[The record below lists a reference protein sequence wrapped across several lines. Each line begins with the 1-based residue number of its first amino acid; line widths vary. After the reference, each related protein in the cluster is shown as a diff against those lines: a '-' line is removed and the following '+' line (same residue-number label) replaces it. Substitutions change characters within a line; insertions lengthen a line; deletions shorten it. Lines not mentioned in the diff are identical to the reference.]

1 MLANMSPVPVLPLV
15 INCFMSMFG
24 YLATIKLIPAFREHF
39 IAARLYGMDLNKTSK
54 KEVPESQG
62 VISGTVF
69 LIILFCF
76 IPVPFLSCFVGEQC
90 MGFPHDEFVQLIG
103 ALLAICCMIFLG
115 FADDVLNLRW
125 RHKLLLPTMASLPL
139 LMVYFTNFGNTVI
152 VVPKPFRVLLGLH
165 LDLGILYYVYM
176 GMLAV
181 FCTNAINIL
190 SGINGLESG
199 QALFI
204 SGSIIIFNFLE
215 LSGDYG
221 DDHVFSLYF
230 MIPFF
235 FTTLGLFYH
244 NWYPS
249 SVFVGD
255 TFCYFAGMTFAVVGI
270 LGHFSKTMLLFF
282 IPQVANFI
290 YSLPQ
295 LFRFI
300 PCPRHRL
307 PRFNPDTGKVGM
319 SYSKFKSKD
328 LSKLGH
334 LILKVAELLR
344 VLDVRRENK
353 DGDDY
358 IECNNMTLI
367 NLVLKILGPT
377 HERNLTVIMLIIQVM
392 GSAVA
397 FGIRYHLVR
406 LFYDV

>member
-1 MLANMSPVPVLPLV
+1 MSPIPVLPLV
-15 INCFMSMFG
+15 INGCMSALG
-24 YLATIKLIPAFREHF
+24 SLATLKLIPAFKDHF
-39 IAARLYGMDLNKTSK
+39 ISARLYGMDLNKTNK

-69 LIILFCF
+69 LIIMFCF
-76 IPVPFLSCFVGEQC
+76 IPVPFLSCFVEEQC
-90 MGFPHDEFVQLIG
+90 TGFPHNEFVQLIG

-152 VVPKPFRVLLGLH
+152 VVPKPFRLLLGMH

-190 SGINGLESG
+190 AGINGIESG

-204 SGSIIIFNFLE
+204 SGSIIIFNLLE
-215 LSGDYG
+215 LGGDYR
-221 DDHVFSLYF
+221 DDHIFSLYF
-230 MIPFF
+230 MLP
-235 FTTLGLFYH
+235 
-244 NWYPS
+244 YPS

-282 IPQVANFI
+282 IPQVVNFV

-295 LFRFI
+295 LFHVV

-307 PRFNPDTGKVGM
+307 PRLNPDTGKLGM
-319 SYSKFKSKD
+319 SWSKFKRRD
-328 LSKLGH
+328 LSKLGN
-334 LILKVAELLR
+334 LILQVAEMLR
-344 VLDVRRENK
+344 VLEVKRGQE
-353 DGDDY
+353 GDDEFV
-358 IECNNMTLI
+358 ECNNMTLI

-377 HERNLTVIMLIIQVM
+377 HERNLTTIMLLIQVL
-392 GSAVA
+392 GSALA

>member
-1 MLANMSPVPVLPLV
+1 ELTVPIPVLPLA
-15 INCFMSMFG
+15 INGCMSALG
-24 YLATIKLIPAFREHF
+24 CVATIKLIPAFKEHF
-39 IAARLYGMDLNKTSK
+39 IGARLSGVDMNKATK
-54 KEVPESQG
+54 KQVPESQG

-90 MGFPHDEFVQLIG
+90 QGFPHNEFVQFIG

-152 VVPKPFRVLLGLH
+152 VVPKPFRALLGIH
-165 LDLGILYYVYM
+165 LDLGVLYYVYM

-190 SGINGLESG
+190 AGINGIESG

-204 SGSIIIFNFLE
+204 SGSICIFNLLE
-215 LSGDYG
+215 LSGEYR

-282 IPQVANFI
+282 IPQVINFI

-295 LFRFI
+295 LFHI
-300 PCPRHRL
+300 VPCPRHRL
-307 PRFNPDTGKVGM
+307 PRLNAETGKLGM
-319 SYSKFKSKD
+319 SYSKFKRKD
-328 LSKLGH
+328 LHKLGH
-334 LILKVAELLR
+334 FVVNVAEKLWLLNVQR
-344 VLDVRRENK
+344 GQE
-353 DGDDY
+353 GDDEF
-358 IECNNMTLI
+358 IEVNNMTLI
-367 NLVLKILGPT
+367 NLVLKLIGPT
-377 HERNLTVIMLIIQVM
+377 HEKHLTTIMLLIQVL
-392 GSAVA
+392 GSVIA

>member
-1 MLANMSPVPVLPLV
+1 
-15 INCFMSMFG
+15 
-24 YLATIKLIPAFREHF
+24 
-39 IAARLYGMDLNKTSK
+39 
-54 KEVPESQG
+54 PEAQG
-62 VISGTVF
+62 VISGAVF

-76 IPVPFLSCFVGEQC
+76 IPVPFLRCFVEEQC
-90 MGFPHDEFVQLIG
+90 VAFPHDEFVELIG
-103 ALLAICCMIFLG
+103 SLLAICCMIFLG

-139 LMVYFTNFGNTVI
+139 LMVYFTSFGNTTI
-152 VVPKPFRVLLGLH
+152 VVPKPFRVLLGMH

-190 SGINGLESG
+190 AGINGIEAG
-199 QALFI
+199 QSLVIAA
-204 SGSIIIFNFLE
+204 SIIVFNIVE
-215 LSGDYG
+215 LNGDYRE
-221 DDHVFSLYF
+221 DHIFSLYF

-249 SVFVGD
+249 RAFVGD

-282 IPQVANFI
+282 IPQVLNFL

-295 LFRFI
+295 LFHII

-307 PRFNPDTGKVGM
+307 PRLNPNTGKLEM
-319 SYSKFKSKD
+319 SYSKFKTKS
-328 LSKLGH
+328 LSALGTN
-334 LILKVAELLR
+334 ILKAAKILHVA
-344 VLDVRRENK
+344 DVRSGTDE
-353 DGDDY
+353 DGEY
-358 IECNNMTLI
+358 TECNNMTLI
-367 NLVLKILGPT
+367 NFVIKLIGPT
-377 HERNLTVIMLIIQVM
+377 HERNLTLLLLLIQVL
-392 GSAVA
+392 GSTIA
-397 FGIRYHLVR
+397 FSIRYQLVR

>member
-1 MLANMSPVPVLPLV
+1 MEKMSPIPAFPLI
-15 INCFMSMFG
+15 INCCMSALG
-24 YLATIKLIPAFREHF
+24 CIATIKLIPAFKDHF
-39 IAARLYGMDLNKTSK
+39 ISARLYGMDLNKTIK

-69 LIILFCF
+69 LIILFLF
-76 IPVPFLSCFVGEQC
+76 IPVPFLQCFMGEKCQR
-90 MGFPHDEFVQLIG
+90 FPHNEFVQLIG

-152 VVPKPFRVLLGLH
+152 VVPKPFRVLLGMH

-190 SGINGLESG
+190 AGINGIESG

-204 SGSIIIFNFLE
+204 SGSIIVFNLLE
-215 LSGDYG
+215 LNGDYR

-235 FTTLGLFYH
+235 FTTLALFYH

-282 IPQVANFI
+282 IPQVINFI

-295 LFRFI
+295 LFHII

-307 PRFNPDTGKVGM
+307 PRLQPDTGKLGM
-319 SYSKFKSKD
+319 SYSKFKQKD
-328 LSKLGH
+328 LGKLGQ
-334 LILKVAELLR
+334 LILKVAEMLWL
-344 VLDVRRENK
+344 LDVRRGQE
-353 DGDDY
+353 GDDEF

-367 NLVLKILGPT
+367 NLVLKVLGPT
-377 HERNLTVIMLIIQVM
+377 HERNLTAIMLLIQVL